1 MYKRFTRCFGHQKV
15 EVIAGLP
22 QADKSLFH
30 KPDLFTLFTL
40 IIGYRQHLRV
50 VGTSMERTLKEGDL
64 VTYKKLNPKNIHL
77 EIGDIVVASHPKTK
91 NKLIIKRIHRI
102 YQNKFDL
109 RGDNSLSSTD
119 SRELGLFELDLIIGK
134 VDKIFS
140 N

>member
-1 MYKRFTRCFGHQKV
+1 M
-15 EVIAGLP
+15 IAGLP

-50 VGTSMERTLKEGDL
+50 VGTSMEGTLKEGDL
-64 VTYKKLNPKNIHL
+64 ITYKKINPKNIDL

-91 NKLIIKRIHRI
+91 KKLIIKRIHRI

-109 RGDNSLSSTD
+109 RGDNSYASTD
-119 SRELGLFELDLIIGK
+119 SREFGLIELDLIIGK

-140 N
+140 K

>member
-1 MYKRFTRCFGHQKV
+1 M
-15 EVIAGLP
+15 IAGLL
-22 QADKSLFH
+22 QADQSLFQ

-50 VGTSMERTLKEGDL
+50 VGTSMERTLNEGDL
-64 VTYKKLNPKNIHL
+64 VTYKKLNPKNIDL

-91 NKLIIKRIHRI
+91 NQLIIKRIHRI

-109 RGDNSLSSTD
+109 RGDNSFSSTD
-119 SRELGLFELDLIIGK
+119 SRELGLVGLDLIIGK

-140 N
+140 K

>member
-1 MYKRFTRCFGHQKV
+1 M
-15 EVIAGLP
+15 IAGLR

-64 VTYKKLNPKNIHL
+64 VTYKKLNPKNIDL
-77 EIGDIVVASHPKTK
+77 EIGDIVVASHPRVT
-91 NKLIIKRIHRI
+91 NKLIIKRIYRI
-102 YQNKFDL
+102 YQNKYDL
-109 RGDNSLSSTD
+109 RGDNSYASTD
-119 SRELGLFELDLIIGK
+119 SRELGLIELDLIIGK

-140 N
+140 K

>member
-1 MYKRFTRCFGHQKV
+1 MTT
-15 EVIAGLP
+15 GLP

-50 VGTSMERTLKEGDL
+50 VGNSMEGTLKEGDL
-64 VTYKKLNPKNIHL
+64 ITYRKLNPNNIDL
-77 EIGDIVVASHPKTK
+77 KVGDIVIASNPITK
-91 NKLIIKRIHRI
+91 NQLIIKRIHRI

-119 SRELGLFELDLIIGK
+119 SRELGLIELDLIIGK

-140 N
+140 K

>member
-1 MYKRFTRCFGHQKV
+1 M
-15 EVIAGLP
+15 IAGLQ
-22 QADKSLFH
+22 QADTSLYQ

-40 IIGYRQHLRV
+40 IVGYRQHLRV
-50 VGTSMERTLKEGDL
+50 VGSSMEGTLKEGDL
-64 VTYKKLNPKNIHL
+64 ITYKKLNPKNIDL

-134 VDKIFS
+134 VEKIFS

>member
-1 MYKRFTRCFGHQKV
+1 M
-15 EVIAGLP
+15 IAGLP
-22 QADKSLFH
+22 LADKSLFH
-30 KPDLFTLFTL
+30 KPDLLTLFTL

-50 VGTSMERTLKEGDL
+50 VGTSMEKTLKEGDL
-64 VTYKKLNPKNIHL
+64 ITYKKLTQNNIDL

-109 RGDNSLSSTD
+109 RGDNSLASTD
-119 SRELGLFELDLIIGK
+119 SREFGLIELGLIIGK

-140 N
+140 K

>member
-1 MYKRFTRCFGHQKV
+1 M
-15 EVIAGLP
+15 IAGLQ

-64 VTYKKLNPKNIHL
+64 VTYKKLNPKNIDL
-77 EIGDIVVASHPKTK
+77 YIGDIVVSSHPRVT
-91 NKLIIKRIHRI
+91 NKLIIKRIYRI
-102 YQNKFDL
+102 YQNKYDL

-119 SRELGLFELDLIIGK
+119 SRELGLIELDLIIGK

-140 N
+140 K